1 MNHSRR
7 VAIVTGSSRGVG
19 AATVKL
25 LSEKGW
31 NVAINY
37 SKSEKEAKEIQA
49 ACEALSA
56 ETLLCRADVSD
67 DEGCRRLV
75 DETLGKWGRLD
86 ALVNNA
92 GTTKFCN
99 HSDLEG
105 LSKDDFLHIYS
116 ANVVGPYQMIRA
128 AAPHLKKAGQA
139 AIVNVASVA
148 GVLGIGSSVAYC
160 ASKAGLVN
168 LTTTMARIL
177 GPEVRVN
184 AVCPG
189 FIEGKWLREGMGE
202 AVYEAT
208 KKFWETSMPL
218 RRTAT
223 AETVAETIVYLIEGA
238 PLITG
243 EAILLDAGLHLSGIL
258 ARR

>member
-1 MNHSRR
+1 MKQTGR

-25 LSEKGW
+25 LSERGW
-31 NVAINY
+31 NVVINF
-37 SKSEKEAKEIQA
+37 SKSEKEAREVQA
-49 ACEALSA
+49 ACEALKV
-56 ETLLCRADVSD
+56 ETLLCRADVSND
-67 DEGCRRLV
+67 DECRALV
-75 DETLGKWGRLD
+75 NATMKKWGRLD

-116 ANVVGPYQMIRA
+116 ANVIGPYQMIRA
-128 AAPHLKKAGQA
+128 AAPHLKKAGKA
-139 AIVNVASVA
+139 AIVNVASIA
-148 GVLGIGSSVAYC
+148 GVLGVGSSVAYC
-160 ASKAGLVN
+160 ASKAALVN

-189 FIEGKWLREGMGE
+189 FIQGKWLREGMGE
-202 AVYEAT
+202 AAYENT
-208 KKFWETSMPL
+208 KKFWETSIPL
-218 RRTAT
+218 KRTAT
-223 AETVAETIVYLIEGA
+223 AETVADTIVYLIEGA

-243 EAILLDAGLHLSGIL
+243 EAILLDAGFHLSGIL